1 MTLKHSNTPE
11 STIQPG
17 DLVNKKYCPKSE
29 IDAQKLSI
37 ALTRLVRILRDD
49 PTVIVTVTRPAEG
62 AQ

>member
-29 IDAQKLSI
+29 IDPQKLAA
-37 ALTRLVRILRDD
+37 ALAAALRILRND
-49 PTVIVTVTRPAEG
+49 PTITVTVTRPSGG